1 MGNQLLQTLVICL
14 ISALSFSIICF
25 IISLIL
31 KRSDIADTF
40 WGIGFIIIVISSF
53 FTNRN
58 LQLSNL
64 IINTLVILWGVRLSY
79 HIFSR
84 NLKKEED
91 IRYIE
96 MKKSWG
102 KNFYIMSYLQIFLLQ
117 SLLMYIIA
125 LPIIISNSNIGNINF
140 VTFLGFIVWLLGFI
154 FESVGD
160 WQLKN
165 FIKKPE
171 NKGKIMT
178 FGLWKYTRHPNY
190 FGEVT
195 MWWGIF
201 LISINS
207 GNWWLGI
214 LGPTTISFLIL
225 RVSGI
230 PMTEKHFEGKLGWE
244 EYKNKTSAFLPMI
257 PKK

>member
-1 MGNQLLQTLVICL
+1 MENQLLQTLIICF
-14 ISALSFSIICF
+14 IAALSFSIICF
-25 IISLIL
+25 IISLAL

-53 FTNRN
+53 FVNHN

-64 IINTLVILWGVRLSY
+64 VINTLVILWGTRLSY

-84 NLKKEED
+84 NLKKDED

-96 MKKSWG
+96 MQKNWG

-117 SLLMYIIA
+117 SILMYIIS
-125 LPIIISNSNIGNINF
+125 LPIIIVNSTNGSTNYLI
-140 VTFLGFIVWLLGFI
+140 FLGIIIWILGFF

-160 WQLKN
+160 KQLKD
-165 FIKKPE
+165 FIKNPD

-178 FGLWKYTRHPNY
+178 SGLWRYTRHPNY

-201 LISINS
+201 LISINY
-207 GNWWLGI
+207 GYWWLGMV
-214 LGPTTISFLIL
+214 GPVTISFLIL
-225 RVSGI
+225 KVSGI
-230 PMTEKHFEGKLGWE
+230 PMTEKHFEGKPGWE
-244 EYKNKTSAFLPMI
+244 EYKNKTSAFLPMV
-257 PKK
+257 PKN